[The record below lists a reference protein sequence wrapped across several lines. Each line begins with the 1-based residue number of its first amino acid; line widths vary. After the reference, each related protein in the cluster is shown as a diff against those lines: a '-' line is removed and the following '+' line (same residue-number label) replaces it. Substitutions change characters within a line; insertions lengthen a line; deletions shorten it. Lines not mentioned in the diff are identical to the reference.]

1 MKYENASAAK
11 GAAQIVRMT
20 TDPKTNVLVYVAPYA
35 ASDTSDNLVYTAD
48 GISHE
53 VPITV
58 TTATAPPTLASPEF
72 YVQSF
77 KTLFALFIIAVVL
90 ESGLAVIFNWRPFLL
105 LFDGRGVRTIVAV
118 VVAYIFVQEFD
129 IDLVTGLMNIYSG
142 SSVPLNLPGMV
153 ITALVIAGGGSGVN
167 NLLVSLGFRSV
178 KTDQRMTPK
187 PPPTQAWVSVR
198 LIRKSAKGLVNVLIG
213 PVGGVPQVAGSI
225 SGSSSG
231 NSLYRFLSARL
242 GPVSHCWWAHSY
254 SGATDRD

>member
-1 MKYENASAAK
+1 
-11 GAAQIVRMT
+11 
-20 TDPKTNVLVYVAPYA
+20 
-35 ASDTSDNLVYTAD
+35 
-48 GISHE
+48 
-53 VPITV
+53 
-58 TTATAPPTLASPEF
+58 
-72 YVQSF
+72 
-77 KTLFALFIIAVVL
+77 
-90 ESGLAVIFNWRPFLL
+90 
-105 LFDGRGVRTIVAV
+105 
-118 VVAYIFVQEFD
+118 
-129 IDLVTGLMNIYSG
+129 MNIYSG

-231 NSLYRFLSARL
+231 NSLYRFFLRDWGRFPTAGGHILTPGQPIEIKLEGVDATGKKVASESW
-242 GPVSHCWWAHSY
+242 GPYALTA
-254 SGATDRD
+254 GALVDIELTL